1 MRTFSNWSLGRKLG
15 TGFGITVA
23 IFLIALGIT
32 LFYSASAQSTWRNTL
47 HWQIAEKGIAMQIR
61 STQIQMT
68 EQSLL
73 VATWDP
79 DHIQAWEGGVTL
91 GDQGAKMV
99 ATVHDPIINRIS
111 TAASA
116 ADHNHDKTVHTLL
129 FPAFRA
135 NDHAAARAALIKAD
149 HFVRVPYNAL
159 LQIQS
164 RIDQLRDADVRGA
177 ESSAS
182 SARLLGIIAALV
194 GALVAAGV
202 AVVII
207 RSVRRPIAELMEVSE
222 RAAKGD
228 LTVRS
233 DNTGSDELG
242 RLGSAFNAMI
252 ENLSELVGQIGETSG
267 TLLTAAEGMAGTS
280 QEAGRAVSEIAA
292 AVGEVATGAERQAS
306 LAESARAAAEGVAGG
321 VERSAESAVEANTA
335 ADEARK
341 VADAGVEAVES
352 ASDAMAALRESADQ
366 VTAVITELGA
376 KSEQIGGIVETITG
390 IAGQTNLLALNAAIE
405 AARAGEQGRGF
416 AVVAEEVRKLAEESE
431 SAAATIADLISQIQT
446 ETARAVAVVEESAQR
461 SQSGAATVA
470 EARDAFVNIGQG
482 VADVTERV
490 AQIVEAIETVRSDA
504 DRMRDDMGEV
514 AAVAEQSSASAQ
526 QMSASSQETS
536 NAAGEIVASAE
547 QLRGTAQELGR
558 LVSAFQLSGQ
568 DGAPATA

>member
-1 MRTFSNWSLGRKLG
+1 MRFSSWSLGRKLG
-15 TGFGITVA
+15 TGFGLTVA

-32 LFYSASAQSTWRNTL
+32 LIYSASAQSRWRNTL
-47 HWQIAEKGIAMQIR
+47 HWDTAVKGIAMQIR

-79 DHIQAWEGGVTL
+79 KHMQAWEDGVTL

-99 ATVHDPIINRIS
+99 ATVHDPVINRIS
-111 TAASA
+111 AGAST
-116 ADHNHDKTVHTLL
+116 ADHHHDDAVHNLL
-129 FPAFRA
+129 FPAFKA
-135 NDHAAARAALIKAD
+135 GDHAAAVKALIKAD
-149 HFVRVPYNAL
+149 AFVRVPYNAL

-164 RIDQLRDADVRGA
+164 RIDQLRENDVRGA
-177 ESSAS
+177 ENAAS
-182 SARLLGIIAALV
+182 TARMLGIVAALI
-194 GALVAAGV
+194 GALVAGV
-202 AVVII
+202 IAVIII
-207 RSVRRPIAELMEVSE
+207 RSVRSPISEMMEVSE

-233 DNTGSDELG
+233 ANTGSDELG

-252 ENLSELVGQIGETSG
+252 GNLSELVGRIGETSG
-267 TLLTAAEGMAGTS
+267 SLLRAAEGMAGNS
-280 QEAGRAVSEIAA
+280 QEAGRAVAEIAA
-292 AVGEVATGAERQAS
+292 AVGEVATGAERQAT

-321 VERSAESAVEANTA
+321 VEKSAESAVEANAA
-335 ADEARK
+335 ADQARS
-341 VADAGVEAVES
+341 VADAGVEAVRM
-352 ASDAMAALRESADQ
+352 ASEAMAALRESADQ
-366 VTAVITELGA
+366 VTAVITELGS

-431 SAAATIADLISQIQT
+431 SAAATIADLIAQIQT

-482 VADVTERV
+482 VADVTTRV
-490 AQIVEAIETVRSDA
+490 AQIVDAIEAVRSDA

-514 AAVAEQSSASAQ
+514 AAVAEESSASAQ

-536 NAAGEIVASAE
+536 NAAGEIVSSAE
-547 QLRGTAQELGR
+547 QLRETAQELGR
-558 LVSAFQLSGQ
+558 LVSEFRL
-568 DGAPATA
+568 TAG

>member
-1 MRTFSNWSLGRKLG
+1 MRTFSTWSLGRKLG
-15 TGFGITVA
+15 TGFGLTVA

-32 LFYSASAQSTWRNTL
+32 LFYSASAQSRWRHTL
-47 HWQIAEKGIAMQIR
+47 HWQTAEKGIALQIR
-61 STQIQMT
+61 STQVQMT

-73 VATWDP
+73 VATWDAR
-79 DHIQAWEGGVTL
+79 HMQAWQDGVTL

-99 ATVHDPIINRIS
+99 ATVHDPVVNRIS
-111 TAASA
+111 AAAST
-116 ADHNHDKTVHTLL
+116 ADHHHDETVHNLL
-129 FPAFRA
+129 FPAFRRG
-135 NDHAAARAALIKAD
+135 DHAAAVRALIKAD
-149 HFVRVPYNAL
+149 GYVRVPYNAL
-159 LQIQS
+159 LKIQS

-177 ESSAS
+177 ESAAD
-182 SARLLGIIAALV
+182 SARLLGIIAAV
-194 GALVAAGV
+194 IGALVAGAL

-207 RSVRRPIAELMEVSE
+207 RTVRRPIAELMEVSE
-222 RAAKGD
+222 LAARGD

-233 DNTGSDELG
+233 QNTGSDELG

-252 ENLSELVGQIGETSG
+252 ENLSELVGRIGETSG

-280 QEAGRAVSEIAA
+280 QEAGRAVAEIAA

-321 VERSAESAVEANTA
+321 VERSAESAVEANAA
-335 ADEARK
+335 ADQARN
-341 VADAGVEAVES
+341 VADAGVEAVQS
-352 ASDAMAALRESADQ
+352 ASEAMAALRESADQ

-431 SAAATIADLISQIQT
+431 SAAATIANLISQIQT

-470 EARDAFVNIGQG
+470 EARDAFVNIGHG
-482 VADVTERV
+482 VADVTQRV
-490 AQIVEAIETVRSDA
+490 AQIVDAIETVRSDA

-536 NAAGEIVASAE
+536 NAAGEIVTSAE
-547 QLRGTAQELGR
+547 QLRETAQELGR
-558 LVSAFQLSGQ
+558 LVSEFQLQ
-568 DGAPATA
+568 A